1 MYIQLRLSTNEH
13 CKNVDCFF
21 LVCKRAS
28 TRTDVTMYVSQ
39 TLYGLYG
46 IQSTIQYTAS
56 TVYTLYRAQ
65 SPEYIYMYIYIYP
78 HYVVYMIHAIA
89 EKNVPNTGGKA
100 RNKTQNRGEPHCST
114 FSLAQTSFVSSGRWR
129 PSQDVGSDSSDSR
142 CGRCGV
148 VKRHDSLKEKSSYL
162 WFPKK
167 NDRWWK
173 RCLMKMEDRF
183 IVPIFC
189 I

>member
-65 SPEYIYMYIYIYP
+65 SPEYIYMCIYISTLRC
-78 HYVVYMIHAIA
+78 IHDPCHCREECSKHRQQSKEI
-89 EKNVPNTGGKA
+89 KPK
-100 RNKTQNRGEPHCST
+100 NRGEPHCST
-114 FSLAQTSFVSSGRWR
+114 FSLAQTSFVSSGRWPTLTGCR
-129 PSQDVGSDSSDSR
+129 VGFIR
-142 CGRCGV
+142 
-148 VKRHDSLKEKSSYL
+148 
-162 WFPKK
+162 F
-167 NDRWWK
+167 
-173 RCLMKMEDRF
+173 KMWEMW
-183 IVPIFC
+183 C
-189 I
+189 CKTKW